1 VAFLDVLIV
10 EDDALQRESLARHLS
25 AQDWTIR
32 TASDGVDALVQ
43 CEKRRP
49 DIVVLDIRLPGR
61 SGIEVCAALRA
72 NYQDALGVVMV
83 TGCDTELD
91 VMMGFEVGADDY
103 IIKPFRLR
111 EIIARVKALGRRLR
125 RDVGPGPKPA
135 GGQEVPG
142 EVLVRGPLRI
152 EVETRRVTVHDKPIR
167 LTGTEFALLIFMA
180 RWPDRIFS
188 RLQLLENVWDSDYEG
203 YQRNVDCH
211 VTRVRKK
218 LEVAGYDPSPIESIY
233 GVGYRFVVPG
243 PSESAAEAVN
253 SVAGRAGRAQR

>member
-10 EDDALQRESLARHLS
+10 EDDALQRESLARHLG

-32 TASDGVDALVQ
+32 TASDGIDALVQ
-43 CEKRRP
+43 CEQRRP

-72 NYQDALGVVMV
+72 NYQDSLGVVMV
-83 TGCDTELD
+83 TGCDSELD
-91 VMMGFEVGADDY
+91 VVMGFEVGADDY

-111 EIIARVKALGRRLR
+111 EIIARVKALGRRLKK
-125 RDVGPGPKPA
+125 DMAPNQKP
-135 GGQEVPG
+135 QPWVPETPG
-142 EVLVRGPLRI
+142 EIMVRGPMRVEI
-152 EVETRRVTVHDKPIR
+152 ETRRVTVNGKIVK
-167 LTGTEFALLIFMA
+167 LTGTEFALLVFMA

-188 RLQLLENVWDSDYEG
+188 RLQLLEHVWDSNYEG

-218 LEVAGYDPSPIESIY
+218 LEAAGYVNPSPIESIY
-233 GVGYRFVVPG
+233 GVGYRFVVPD
-243 PSESAAEAVN
+243 PPKASS
-253 SVAGRAGRAQR
+253 